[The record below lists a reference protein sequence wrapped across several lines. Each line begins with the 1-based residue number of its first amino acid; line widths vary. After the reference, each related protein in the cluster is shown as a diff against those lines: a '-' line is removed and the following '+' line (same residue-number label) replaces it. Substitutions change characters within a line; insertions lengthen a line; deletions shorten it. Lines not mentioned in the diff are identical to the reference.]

1 MHRLGR
7 KRLERLADGARIVAL
22 RHVGADEAPD
32 LTAQPVGR
40 RLGGL
45 LRVAPGRVRGDEPS
59 VEEDRRVGH
68 VRAGGLRAD
77 PAQREPGTEH
87 GLVDVAVDVGD
98 GPARDVHLAAADLR
112 VRMDLDLDAPA
123 HRLASRPCKGL
134 PVRPRLTAC
143 RCGRAHE
150 QVGATARAGG
160 VGAPRARP
168 TAGRMT
174 TTAAAPPRA
183 PVERAAPLLG
193 VRPNAFA
200 APLGILGLAGVW
212 RAMQQAEGWPGWVAD
227 ALCRRGR
234 RESPFSPLPF
244 IVLML
249 LAATGLASHA
259 SGAAD
264 VLLAVGLTCSLLL
277 GAWLTG
283 EWVAGPID
291 PRRAHPG
298 YFIPALGPGMIGAL
312 TAGTLGHAN
321 LAWMC
326 LGLGLL
332 SWIMLGS
339 VILHR
344 LMFGPE
350 LPAPLGATLAI
361 EIAPPAVAATAYL
374 TLDGGRV
381 DPILL
386 GLSGFCVLMVLG
398 QVRLLPIYRRVP

>member
-1 MHRLGR
+1 
-7 KRLERLADGARIVAL
+7 
-22 RHVGADEAPD
+22 
-32 LTAQPVGR
+32 
-40 RLGGL
+40 
-45 LRVAPGRVRGDEPS
+45 
-59 VEEDRRVGH
+59 
-68 VRAGGLRAD
+68 
-77 PAQREPGTEH
+77 
-87 GLVDVAVDVGD
+87 
-98 GPARDVHLAAADLR
+98 
-112 VRMDLDLDAPA
+112 
-123 HRLASRPCKGL
+123 
-134 PVRPRLTAC
+134 
-143 RCGRAHE
+143 
-150 QVGATARAGG
+150 
-160 VGAPRARP
+160 
-168 TAGRMT
+168 MT
-174 TTAAAPPRA
+174 TTAAAPTRA
-183 PVERAAPLLG
+183 HVERAAPLLG

-227 ALCRRGR
+227 ALCVAAAALSVVLGVLALVRLAGAPRAAV
-234 RESPFSPLPF
+234 REDLADPVQSPFSPLPF

-259 SGAAD
+259 RGAAD
-264 VLLAVGLTCSLLL
+264 VLLAVGLAGSLLL

-321 LAWMC
+321 LAWLC

-350 LPAPLGATLAI
+350 LPAPLAATLAI
-361 EIAPPAVAATAYL
+361 EIAPPAVAAIAYL
-374 TLDGGRV
+374 TLNGGRV
-381 DPILL
+381 DPVVL

-398 QVRLLPIYRRVP
+398 QVRLLPIYRRVPFFPNWWAFTFSWAAVSNLAIRWLALEHPGGQRTIAAVLTAVITAFIGAIAVGSVVVLARRVRA